1 VPLGLD
7 LLLLRDLVVDRLDD
21 LLRRLQVAQEEGRE
35 AFSGRGDQ

>member
-35 AFSGRGDQ
+35 AFSVRGD